1 MLLSYQK
8 LILRQ
13 KRKVNLHYEFMRI
26 GLRGQLPE
34 LFSNVNTNTKLGA
47 LGALKHQEPTVFVS
61 STF

>member
-34 LFSNVNTNTKLGA
+34 IFSNVNTKR
-47 LGALKHQEPTVFVS
+47 
-61 STF
+61 STEN